1 MPWQITTHAEGEE
14 GTTYPSGEEEVGPI
28 TRPGEEEE
36 YQTAGD
42 LGDGSNGPVP
52 LTTAATNEEAGQE
65 PSTARTGEEVG
76 SFDTMAF
83 ANPFGAF

>member
-42 LGDGSNGPVP
+42 DNGSLPA
-52 LTTAATNEEAGQE
+52 TTAATGEEAGQE
-65 PSTARTGEEVG
+65 PSTLLLGEETSSHDA
-76 SFDTMAF
+76 SFGT
-83 ANPFGAF
+83 ANPFAAF